1 MLGNSPKHRVN
12 NAEYHCIT
20 AEECLSQFNDDISLW
35 GKHIEPWFAFDSEAA
50 CYLWYKHLFEKLVW
64 RSCEKNDS
72 EKYIW
77 FIMFCVYRNF
87 QFKYK
92 PFSKQKLLFP

>member
-50 CYLWYKHLFEKLVW
+50 CYL
-64 RSCEKNDS
+64 
-72 EKYIW
+72 
-77 FIMFCVYRNF
+77 
-87 QFKYK
+87 
-92 PFSKQKLLFP
+92 